1 MQKKYWWI
9 LTTYILMQ
17 LSSLVGMPV
26 LINLEVTNSIEETIA
41 VWSMISFTT
50 GLIIIL
56 ALLKNT
62 GDYPFKRSEK
72 ASPAQA
78 AGWAIFGIFLAYMA
92 QALAVTIEMNV
103 FGIEPGSENTQELM
117 TIAKAFPL
125 FIILTSIIGPILEE
139 IVFRKVIFGS
149 LYARFNFWI
158 SALISSIIFGLVHME
173 LSHLLI
179 YSAMGFT
186 FAFLYVKTKR
196 ILVPMIAHVSM
207 NTLVAIVQILLGD
220 RLIEIQKQMEQMQN
234 FIGGF

>member
-1 MQKKYWWI
+1 LLKKYWWI
-9 LTTYILMQ
+9 LITYILMQ
-17 LSSLVGMPV
+17 LSSIVGMP
-26 LINLEVTNSIEETIA
+26 LLLKLDITNSIEETIA
-41 VWSMISFTT
+41 VWSIMSFTA

-62 GDYPFKRSEK
+62 GDYPFTRSERV
-72 ASPAQA
+72 SRTQA
-78 AGWAIFGIFLAYMA
+78 AGWAIGGIFLAYMA

-117 TIAKAFPL
+117 NIAKAFPL

-139 IVFRKVIFGS
+139 IVFRKVIFGT

-196 ILVPMIAHVSM
+196 ILVPIIAHVSM
-207 NTLVAIVQILLGD
+207 NTLVAIVQVLLGD
-220 RLIEIQKQMEQMQN
+220 RLMEIQKQMEQMQN